1 MEKREEMTW
10 DFELH
15 GMPNDCL
22 TSRSR
27 PNWFWITTIILCFVG
42 SAISAQE
49 PLEKPSM
56 EISDIRADTKQDN
69 KITTEKQSSKVTS
82 TIQDFKPSESNA
94 ISEDSSVSFP
104 VDI

>member
-1 MEKREEMTW
+1 MEKREEMIW

-15 GMPNDCL
+15 GMLNNCL

-27 PNWFWITTIILCFVG
+27 PNWLWITTIILCFVG

-69 KITTEKQSSKVTS
+69 KITILHLLGYAARQVSK
-82 TIQDFKPSESNA
+82 NA
-94 ISEDSSVSFP
+94 TDL
-104 VDI
+104 